1 MQRNTLKFLFWVSL
15 VLALISLTALF
26 HVDSYLKTEAS
37 PLGVVSFELCAY
49 TQSCSAIVASLQGIA
64 QPMAGLSLGL
74 DYLFMLT
81 YPAAICFGLL
91 LTATLVP
98 SRLQRATVL
107 AAYIS
112 WLAGAADAVEN
123 YHLFQMLIGGQ
134 ESLHAWSAS
143 IAATIKFAV
152 LIPTLGLLLLNYL
165 VFGIA
170 FRAQNSVTSKNSG
183 ASA

>member
-1 MQRNTLKFLFWVSL
+1 
-15 VLALISLTALF
+15 
-26 HVDSYLKTEAS
+26 
-37 PLGVVSFELCAY
+37 
-49 TQSCSAIVASLQGIA
+49 
-64 QPMAGLSLGL
+64 MAGLSLGL

-112 WLAGAADAVEN
+112 WLAGAADAAEN
-123 YHLFQMLIGGQ
+123 YHLFQMLVGAQ
-134 ESLHAWSAS
+134 ESLHAWAAS

-152 LIPTLGLLLLNYL
+152 LIPTLALLLFNYL

-170 FRAQNSVTSKNSG
+170 LRAQEVTSKNSG
-183 ASA
+183 ASV

>member
-1 MQRNTLKFLFWVSL
+1 MQRNTLKRLFWASL
-15 VLALISLTALF
+15 VLALISLVALGQ
-26 HVDSYLKTEAS
+26 VDSYLKTEAS

-49 TQSCSAIVASLQGIA
+49 TQSCSAIVASWQGVA

-112 WLAGAADAVEN
+112 WLAGAADAAEN
-123 YHLFQMLIGGQ
+123 YHLFQMLVGAQ
-134 ESLHAWSAS
+134 ESLHAWAAG

-152 LIPTLGLLLLNYL
+152 LIPTLALLLFNYL

-170 FRAQNSVTSKNSG
+170 LRAQEVTSKNSG
-183 ASA
+183 ASV